1 MNMLTFA
8 STWAARYHDEAMRSI
23 RWPFTL
29 QVKATIIIVGIV
41 AASLIG
47 AQIVERA
54 YVTDLA
60 KDSIGTKSVTL
71 VRQISAGILTRSHL
85 QNIPAREKQLKELVE
100 RTPDLLY
107 VGLYAIATPATPHL
121 VAEAG
126 VLEFITKTVPNEVIE
141 AIEREEVVSPPRRNN
156 GTHKIKVALPLVIK
170 GQVEGAVYAEFWTG
184 QFDSL
189 TGFFHWWSQVLRIG
203 VGVVLILSIN
213 GFLYF
218 WVLRPLSRMST
229 AFRSLPRKEWNTPI
243 LVRTRDEIGDMAE
256 NFNLMVSRISDTLK
270 ENQRLNDEL
279 TQARDALQQRVD
291 EATAE
296 LLQRNQEL
304 ASLNERLLAAQRE
317 VLQQQRLAI
326 LGQLVATIAHKVGT
340 PLTAI
345 SGHLQL
351 LQEDRELSEPV
362 RARVQTLLRQTDRL
376 SKSVQD
382 LLSLARTPTLNKEPI
397 SPSLFL
403 EQVVNMFRPIC
414 EKRGVSVSIDC
425 DPAAPTVLGDPA
437 NLQEVLGN
445 LIDNA
450 LDAMPQGGHLSI
462 RASLFPSDN
471 ETAPKDLLIEVAD
484 TGHGIPAEHG
494 RKIFDP
500 FYTTKPL
507 GEGTGLGLAIAME
520 IVKLHNGKLLVASE
534 EGKGTTVS
542 LILPGSPS

>member
-1 MNMLTFA
+1 MSKF
-8 STWAARYHDEAMRSI
+8 

-29 QVKATIIIVGIV
+29 QVKATFIIVGIIST
-41 AASLIG
+41 SLI
-47 AQIVERA
+47 AAEIVERA
-54 YVTDLA
+54 YVANLG
-60 KDSIGTKSVTL
+60 KEIIGSKSVTL
-71 VRQISAGILTRSHL
+71 LRQINAG
-85 QNIPAREKQLKELVE
+85 IPARAYLRNSQARERHLKELVE
-100 RTPDLLY
+100 RTPDLIYASLY
-107 VGLYAIATPATPHL
+107 EIGTQEPVMPHI

-126 VLEFITKTVPNEVIE
+126 VPESITETIP
-141 AIEREEVVSPPRRNN
+141 EEVMEALQRQEAVSLPRR
-156 GTHKIKVALPLVIK
+156 GSSSHKIKIALPLIIK
-170 GQVEGAVYAEFWTG
+170 GRIEGAVYAEYWTG

-189 TGFFHWWSQVLRIG
+189 TGVFHRWSQVLRIG
-203 VGVVLILSIN
+203 VGIVLVLSIN

-218 WVLRPLSRMST
+218 WVLRPLSRMSA
-229 AFRSLPRKEWNTPI
+229 AFTSLTHKEWDTQVP
-243 LVRTRDEIGDMAE
+243 VRTKDEIGNMAR
-256 NFNLMVSRISDTLK
+256 NFNLMVSRIRDALK
-270 ENQRLNDEL
+270 ENQRLNEEL
-279 TQARDALQQRVD
+279 IQARDALQLRVD
-291 EATAE
+291 ESTAE
-296 LLQRNQEL
+296 LLRRNQEL

-351 LQEDRELSEPV
+351 LQEDPELSEKV
-362 RARVQTLLRQTDRL
+362 HARVQTLLRQTDRL

-382 LLSLARTPTLNKEPI
+382 LLSLATTPTLNKEPI
-397 SPSLFL
+397 TPSVLI
-403 EQVVNMFRPIC
+403 EQVVNVFRPIC
-414 EKRGVSVSIDC
+414 EKRGVTVSIEC

-437 NLQEVLGN
+437 HLQEVLGN

-450 LDAMPQGGHLSI
+450 LDAMPRGGHLSL
-462 RASLFPSDN
+462 RASLLPND
-471 ETAPKDLLIEVAD
+471 EEKAGAKDLLIDVTD
-484 TGHGIPAEHG
+484 NGHGIPAEHG

-542 LILPGSPS
+542 IVLPGGVS